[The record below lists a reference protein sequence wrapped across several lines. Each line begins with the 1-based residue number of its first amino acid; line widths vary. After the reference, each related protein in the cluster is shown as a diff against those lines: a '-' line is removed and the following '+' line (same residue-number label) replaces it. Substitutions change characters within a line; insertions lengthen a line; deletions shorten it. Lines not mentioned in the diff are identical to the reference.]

1 MEAINSIKAYERRV
15 ELILF
20 EIKILIIGNIEIKL
34 REEVYIFLI
43 TVIYQ
48 FLEKSKLWKIIN
60 YFLYNIYFIKV
71 KSILFFYYFIY

>member
-1 MEAINSIKAYERRV
+1 MEAINAIKAYERRV